1 MRPEGFQSNHAGGIL
16 GGISSGQEI
25 VVGLALKPTSSIM
38 VPGETIDKQGNAVE
52 MVTVVAMILVLAFV
66 RYQLPKQCWHGAD
79 GSSATSSWPEF

>member
-1 MRPEGFQSNHAGGIL
+1 MRPDGFQSNHAGGIL

-52 MVTVVAMILVLAFV
+52 MVTRGRHDPCVGKYGSNTIGVTYTIT
-66 RYQLPKQCWHGAD
+66 YKLPL
-79 GSSATSSWPEF
+79 